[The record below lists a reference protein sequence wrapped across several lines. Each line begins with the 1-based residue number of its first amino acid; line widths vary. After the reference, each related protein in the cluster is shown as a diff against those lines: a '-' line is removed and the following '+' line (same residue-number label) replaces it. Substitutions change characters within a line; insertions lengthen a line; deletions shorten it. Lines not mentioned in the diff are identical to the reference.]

1 MSTDNVAKQIF
12 VNLPVKDLGKTIEF
26 FKKLGFE
33 FNPQFTDENATCMVV
48 NENIFVMLLVE
59 KFFKT
64 FTQKEI
70 CVTTKNTEVII
81 ALSTE
86 SREKVDQ
93 MLENVIKAGGKESR
107 KPQDHGWMYGR
118 SFEDLNGHLW
128 EIIYMDE
135 KALKENYGQE
145 QGKSS

>member
-48 NENIFVMLLVE
+48 NDNIFVMLLVE

-70 CVTTKNTEVII
+70 CDTTKNTEVII
-81 ALSTE
+81 ALSTQ

-93 MLENVIKAGGKESR
+93 MLQNVIKAGGKESR